1 MVIYKR
7 VVHFLMSLNSS
18 LIRLD
23 LFFNEHDI
31 MRKKLLGN
39 TSQILEMFLIIN
51 GKVLNLA
58 HHILSLCQLEM
69 TNYRLELASYQS
81 MGRK

>member
-31 MRKKLLGN
+31 MRKNCLVIPVKYQKM
-39 TSQILEMFLIIN
+39 SLIIN